1 MADQTKINVSHLV
14 YQEMYVQGVPEKT
27 SVREKLIT
35 AITGVFGAPRTS
47 VKLD

>member
-1 MADQTKINVSHLV
+1 MADQTKINIAHLV

-27 SVREKLIT
+27 SVGEKLIT
-35 AITGVFGAPRTS
+35 SITGVFWAPHTS